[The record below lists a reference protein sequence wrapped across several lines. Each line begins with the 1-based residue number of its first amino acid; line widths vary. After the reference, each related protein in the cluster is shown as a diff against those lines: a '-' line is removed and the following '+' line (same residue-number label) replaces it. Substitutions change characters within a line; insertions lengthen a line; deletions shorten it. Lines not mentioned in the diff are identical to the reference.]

1 MRTTK
6 ILATGLP
13 WLGLAFAALLM
24 PPASAGN
31 INYNFNPKPEGWT
44 STTSGSIPAWFWQ
57 KGASNN
63 DGGWQAFSGN
73 NAADTGTYL
82 VSPCLE
88 VSQNKEQQYVK
99 IDISHRFNFPL
110 SGTTSG
116 SADYLG
122 QLQFK
127 ILSGSNADGWR
138 GIPTQFFTGTAT
150 HLVPSYPGPG
160 DPPLFGSLLITSAT
174 VTSGTFP
181 VQAWAQTTTSFASG
195 FHEKSQ
201 VTLDWNEFGLA
212 NGTEFQLRF
221 LMAANGPNTSG
232 TAINWEVNSVTID
245 GAKECVVPEPG
256 ALALAA
262 TGLAGLGWFAR
273 RRLRIRRPRT
283 AATACLLIG
292 LALVAAA
299 GLPGTASAD
308 LINPF
313 DFRLN
318 NGGWTASQADPAYPA
333 LHSWTYGS
341 NKWSVIA
348 DGAIDPSFWTGNYL
362 TSPVITFTG
371 TTPVTNLRLS
381 ISHNFSL
388 PQGSTFPSAAGQVAY
403 RLNTG
408 TTWFALPLSAFTTGT
423 GSINNP
429 KIGRAHV

>member
-1 MRTTK
+1 MCSSD
-6 ILATGLP
+6 L
-13 WLGLAFAALLM
+13 
-24 PPASAGN
+24 
-31 INYNFNPKPEGWT
+31 
-44 STTSGSIPAWFWQ
+44 
-57 KGASNN
+57 
-63 DGGWQAFSGN
+63 
-73 NAADTGTYL
+73 
-82 VSPCLE
+82 
-88 VSQNKEQQYVK
+88 
-99 IDISHRFNFPL
+99 
-110 SGTTSG
+110 
-116 SADYLG
+116 
-122 QLQFK
+122 
-127 ILSGSNADGWR
+127 NADGWR

-348 DGAIDPSFWTGNYL
+348 DGAIDPSL
-362 TSPVITFTG
+362 D
-371 TTPVTNLRLS
+371 RK
-381 ISHNFSL
+381 SH
-388 PQGSTFPSAAGQVAY
+388 V
-403 RLNTG
+403 
-408 TTWFALPLSAFTTGT
+408 
-423 GSINNP
+423 
-429 KIGRAHV
+429 